1 MILLKCGTN
10 GVQMEILD
18 NNCILCLVPI
28 LLFAGL
34 YWSCWPGCRALS
46 FTGNGNISSRALTA
60 TLQQPGANNM
70 IYNFHHK
77 TFIVHWGDEKC
88 SIDFR

>member
-18 NNCILCLVPI
+18 NNCILCLVPSLCLPDCI
-28 LLFAGL
+28 GPVGQVA
-34 YWSCWPGCRALS
+34 ALS
-46 FTGNGNISSRALTA
+46 ASPEMEIFHPRALTA